1 MSVMP
6 VDQPRD
12 FWRVGFLAMALAT
25 ASIPIYIHL
34 PSFAATRLGLSL
46 GQVGAILLL
55 IRIVDFLQDP
65 LLGWMTDRWAQYR
78 SGFAALAMALLAA
91 GCVAVFSLPAQGSPA
106 LWLTGGLVVAF
117 TGYSLGTILIY
128 GQSAAFA
135 GSGRTQSQLSLA
147 GWRETGVLIGVTL
160 GAIAPALLSTLHDQ
174 SDGYR
179 PFGWLIAL
187 LSLIAVALARPLW
200 RKTQLASTR
209 LNWRGLIGSG
219 AGWLLLLAFVNSLPV
234 AVTSTLFLFFVG
246 DRLGLPDLAG
256 PFLILFFIAAGASAP
271 LWGRLARRFGAR
283 RVLLVAMVLA
293 IVSFVG
299 AFSLPTGAALPFAA
313 ICIGSGVALGADMVI
328 LSALFA
334 SALSRAGLQAG
345 QAFGIWNFS
354 AKATLAI
361 AAGTVLPLLQYFGYQ
376 PGAGNTGAALS
387 ALNVSYALVP
397 CALKLAAIALVLGL
411 RRDILDNSS

>member
-1 MSVMP
+1 MSSTP
-6 VDQPRD
+6 VEQPRD
-12 FWRVGFLAMALAT
+12 YWRVGFLAMSLAT

-34 PSFAATRLGLSL
+34 PRFAATRLDLSL
-46 GQVGAILLL
+46 SQVGAILLL

-65 LLGWMTDRWAQYR
+65 LLGWITDRWARHR
-78 SGFAALAMALLAA
+78 SSFAALAMGLLAT
-91 GCVAVFSLPAQGSPA
+91 GCVAVFSLPVQGSPA

-135 GSGRTQSQLSLA
+135 GTGQTRAQLSLA

-160 GAIAPALLSTLHDQ
+160 GAIAPTLLANVSAQ
-174 SDGYR
+174 ADGYVA
-179 PFGWLIAL
+179 FGWLIAGL
-187 LSLIAVALARPLW
+187 ALIAIVLARPLW
-200 RKTQLASTR
+200 RKTQVASMR

-246 DRLGLPDLAG
+246 DRLGLPDMAG

-271 LWGRLARRFGAR
+271 LWGRLARRVGAR
-283 RVLLVAMVLA
+283 RVLLAAMILA
-293 IVSFVG
+293 IVSFIG
-299 AFSLPTGAALPFAA
+299 AFSLPPGVAWSFAA
-313 ICIGSGVALGADMVI
+313 ICIGSGIALGADMVI

-334 SALSRAGLQAG
+334 AALSRAGLQAG

-376 PGAGNTGAALS
+376 PDGENSRAALD

-397 CALKLAAIALVLGL
+397 CALKLAAIALVLRL
-411 RRDILDNSS
+411 PRDILDPAT

>member
-1 MSVMP
+1 MNAALM
-6 VDQPRD
+6 DQSKD
-12 FWRVGFLAMALAT
+12 YWRVGFLAMALAT

-34 PSFAATRLGLSL
+34 PSFAATRLDLSL

-65 LLGWMTDRWAQYR
+65 LLGYVTDRWAR
-78 SGFAALAMALLAA
+78 FRAGFAVLAMGLLAA
-91 GCVAVFSLPAQGSPA
+91 GCVAVFSLLPEGHPA

-117 TGYSLGTILIY
+117 TGYSLGAILIY

-135 GSGRTQSQLSLA
+135 GTGQARAQLSLA
-147 GWRETGVLIGVTL
+147 SWRETGVLIGVTL
-160 GAIAPALLSTLHDQ
+160 GAIAPTLLANVSAHA
-174 SDGYR
+174 DGYVA
-179 PFGWLIAL
+179 FGWLIAL
-187 LSLIAVALARPLW
+187 LALIAIVLARPLW
-200 RKTQLASTR
+200 RKTQAASMR

-271 LWGRLARRFGAR
+271 LWGRLARRVGAR
-283 RVLLVAMVLA
+283 RVLLAAMILA
-293 IVSFVG
+293 IVSFIG
-299 AFSLPTGAALPFAA
+299 AFSLPPGAALSFAA
-313 ICIGSGVALGADMVI
+313 ICIGSGIALGADMVI

-334 SALSRAGLQAG
+334 ATLSRAGLQAG

-361 AAGTVLPLLQYFGYQ
+361 AAGTVLPLLQHFGYQ
-376 PGAGNTGAALS
+376 PDGENSRAALD
-387 ALNVSYALVP
+387 ALNFSYALVP
-397 CALKLAAIALVLGL
+397 CALKLVAIALVLRL
-411 RRDILDNSS
+411 PRDILDPAT